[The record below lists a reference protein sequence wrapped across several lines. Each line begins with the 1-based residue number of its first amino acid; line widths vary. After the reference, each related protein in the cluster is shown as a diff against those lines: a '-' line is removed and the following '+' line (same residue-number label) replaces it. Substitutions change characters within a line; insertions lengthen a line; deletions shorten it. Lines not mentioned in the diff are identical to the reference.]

1 MTGWDRAQREMEI
14 NLITYGDKLNVDAVL
29 FDLDGTLLDSIGIYY
44 EIVDIVF
51 EKLRLP
57 PVPKERFVEAAKDG
71 DFEWD
76 YVLPAD
82 SKDRMEELIKA
93 ATDLIYEIYPDMFAK
108 KLKIVP
114 GADSILK
121 DIFTDGMKIG
131 IVTSTPEEGMRH
143 KRHILRTS
151 GMDKLIEV
159 LITADDVQHKKP
171 AGEPLIICSQ
181 RLGVAPEKS
190 VYVGD
195 SRIDIK
201 AGKAAGMKTIGV
213 LTGFDDH
220 EALGREKPD
229 AIIESVAELPEV
241 INFNHN

>member
-1 MTGWDRAQREMEI
+1 MYIDGK
-14 NLITYGDKLNVDAVL
+14 KLNVDAVL

-44 EIVDIVF
+44 DIVDIVF
-51 EKLRLP
+51 EKLNLP

-71 DFEWD
+71 EFEWD

-82 SKDRMEELIKA
+82 MQDRKEELIKA
-93 ATDLIYEIYPDMFAK
+93 ATDLIYDIYPDMFAK

-114 GADSILK
+114 GADSILE
-121 DIFTDGMKIG
+121 DINKNRMKIG
-131 IVTSTPEEGMRH
+131 IVTSTPEEGMSH
-143 KRHILRTS
+143 KRQILKET
-151 GMDKLIEV
+151 GMDGLIEV

-171 AGEPLIICSQ
+171 AGEPLELCSQ
-181 RLGVAPEKS
+181 KLGIAPEKS

-213 LTGFDDH
+213 LTGFDNR
-220 EALGREKPD
+220 EALGREEPD
-229 AIIESVAELPEV
+229 AIIESVADLPTV
-241 INFNHN
+241 INFNHS

>member
-1 MTGWDRAQREMEI
+1 MFADGK
-14 NLITYGDKLNVDAVL
+14 KLNVDAIL

-44 EIVDIVF
+44 DIVDIVF
-51 EKLRLP
+51 EKLELP

-76 YVLPAD
+76 YVLPAGM
-82 SKDRMEELIKA
+82 KDRKEEIIKS

-121 DIFTDGMKIG
+121 DISKSGMKIG
-131 IVTSTPEEGMRH
+131 IVTSTPEEGMSH
-143 KRHILRTS
+143 KRHILKKS
-151 GMDKLIEV
+151 GMDKFIEV
-159 LITADDVQHKKP
+159 FITADDVQHKKP
-171 AGEPLIICSQ
+171 AGEPLVICCQ
-181 RLGVAPEKS
+181 KLGIAPEKS

-201 AGKAAGMKTIGV
+201 AGKAAAMKTIGV
-213 LTGFDDH
+213 LTGFDDIK
-220 EALGREKPD
+220 ALGREEPD
-229 AIIESVAELPEV
+229 AIIDSVADLQDV
-241 INFNHN
+241 ISFNHS

>member
-1 MTGWDRAQREMEI
+1 MLSDG
-14 NLITYGDKLNVDAVL
+14 NKLNVDAVL
-29 FDLDGTLLDSIGIYY
+29 FDLDGTLLDSIWIYY
-44 EIVDIVF
+44 DIVDIVF
-51 EKLRLP
+51 EKLELP

-82 SKDRMEELIKA
+82 MKDRKEELIKA
-93 ATDLIYEIYPDMFAK
+93 ATDLIYDIYPDMFAK

-114 GADSILK
+114 GADTILSN
-121 DIFTDGMKIG
+121 IHQDGMKIG
-131 IVTSTPEEGMRH
+131 IVTSTPEEGMSY
-143 KRHILRTS
+143 KRHILKKT

-171 AGEPLIICSQ
+171 AGEPLIVCSQ
-181 RLGVAPEKS
+181 KLGIAPEKS

-195 SRIDIK
+195 SRIDVK

-213 LTGFDDH
+213 LTGFDDLKT
-220 EALGREKPD
+220 LGREEPD
-229 AIIESVAELPEV
+229 AIIDSVADLPEV
-241 INFNHN
+241 INFNHD

>member
-1 MTGWDRAQREMEI
+1 
-14 NLITYGDKLNVDAVL
+14 LNVDAVL

-44 EIVDIVF
+44 DIVDIVF
-51 EKLRLP
+51 SRLKLP

-76 YVLPAD
+76 YVLPPEM
-82 SKDRMEELIKA
+82 KDRREELIKS
-93 ATDLIYEIYPDMFAK
+93 ATDLIYEIYPEMFEK

-114 GADSILK
+114 GADSILE
-121 DIFTDGMKIG
+121 DISSNGMKIG
-131 IVTSTPEEGMRH
+131 IVTSTPEEGMSY
-143 KRHILRTS
+143 KRQILKNT

-159 LITADDVQHKKP
+159 EITADDVQHKKP
-171 AGEPLIICSQ
+171 APEPLIVCSQ
-181 RLGVAPEKS
+181 KIGVTPVKS

-213 LTGFDDH
+213 LTGFDNH
-220 EALGREKPD
+220 AALQRENPD
-229 AIIESVAELPEV
+229 AIIESVAKLPEV
-241 INFNHN
+241 INFNHS

>member
-1 MTGWDRAQREMEI
+1 MER
-14 NLITYGDKLNVDAVL
+14 NLFAGNKKLDVDAVL

-51 EKLRLP
+51 ERLKLP

-76 YVLPAD
+76 YVLPDDMKAD
-82 SKDRMEELIKA
+82 KEAIIRA
-93 ATDLIYEIYPDMFAK
+93 ATDLIYEIYPEMFTK

-114 GADSILK
+114 GADAILE
-121 DIFTDGMKIG
+121 DISANGMKIG
-131 IVTSTPEEGMRH
+131 IVTSTPEEGMDY
-143 KRHILRTS
+143 KRQILKNT

-159 LITADDVQHKKP
+159 VITADDVQHKKP

-181 RLGVAPEKS
+181 KLGIVSEKC

-213 LTGFDDH
+213 LTGFDNH
-220 EALGREKPD
+220 EALEREKPD
-229 AIIESVAELPEV
+229 AVIQSVAELQDV

>member
-1 MTGWDRAQREMEI
+1 MIAEGS
-14 NLITYGDKLNVDAVL
+14 KLNVDAVL

-44 EIVDIVF
+44 DIVDIVF
-51 EKLRLP
+51 EKLELP
-57 PVPKERFVEAAKDG
+57 PVPRERFVEAAKDG

-76 YVLPAD
+76 YVLPTD
-82 SKDRMEELIKA
+82 LKDRRQELISA
-93 ATDLIYEIYPDMFAK
+93 ATDLIYEVYPDMFAK

-121 DIFTDGMKIG
+121 LLHSDGIKIG
-131 IVTSTPEEGMRH
+131 IVTSTPEEGMRY
-143 KRHILRTS
+143 KRQILNET

-159 LITADDVQHKKP
+159 LITADDVQSKKP
-171 AGEPLIICSQ
+171 AGEPLIVCGQ
-181 RLGVAPEKS
+181 KLGIAPEKS

-201 AGKAAGMKTIGV
+201 AGKAAGMKTIAV
-213 LTGFDDH
+213 LTGFDNH

-229 AIIESVAELPEV
+229 AIIGSVADLHDV
-241 INFNHN
+241 INFNHSKTIFPA

>member
-1 MTGWDRAQREMEI
+1 LLADEKKMD
-14 NLITYGDKLNVDAVL
+14 VDAVL

-44 EIVDIVF
+44 DIVDIVF
-51 EKLRLP
+51 EKLELP

-76 YVLPAD
+76 CVLPAD
-82 SKDRMEELIKA
+82 MKDRKEELVKA

-114 GADSILK
+114 GAEAILK
-121 DIFTDGMKIG
+121 DIYKGGMKIG
-131 IVTSTPEEGMRH
+131 IVTSTPQEGMSH
-143 KRHILRTS
+143 KRHILRKT
-151 GMDKLIEV
+151 GIDKFVEV
-159 LITADDVQHKKP
+159 VITADDVQYKKP
-171 AGEPLIICSQ
+171 AGEPLVICSQ
-181 RLGVAPEKS
+181 KLGIAPEKS

-213 LTGFDDH
+213 LTGFDDRN
-220 EALGREKPD
+220 ALGAQEPD
-229 AIIESVAELPEV
+229 AIIQSVVELPEV
-241 INFNHN
+241 INFNHS

>member
-1 MTGWDRAQREMEI
+1 MLADEKKM
-14 NLITYGDKLNVDAVL
+14 DVDAVL

-44 EIVDIVF
+44 DIVDIVF
-51 EKLRLP
+51 EKLELP

-76 YVLPAD
+76 CVLPAD
-82 SKDRMEELIKA
+82 MKDRKEELVKA

-114 GADSILK
+114 GAEAILK
-121 DIFTDGMKIG
+121 DIYKGGMKIG
-131 IVTSTPEEGMRH
+131 IVTSTPEEGMSH
-143 KRHILRTS
+143 KRHILRKT
-151 GMDKLIEV
+151 GIDKFVEV
-159 LITADDVQHKKP
+159 VITADDVQYKKP
-171 AGEPLIICSQ
+171 AGEPLVICSQ
-181 RLGVAPEKS
+181 KLGIAPEKS

-213 LTGFDDH
+213 LTGFDDRN
-220 EALGREKPD
+220 ALGAQEPD
-229 AIIESVAELPEV
+229 AIIQSVVELPEV
-241 INFNHN
+241 INFNHS

>member
-1 MTGWDRAQREMEI
+1 MLTDGNKM
-14 NLITYGDKLNVDAVL
+14 NVEAVL

-44 EIVDIVF
+44 DIVDIVF
-51 EKLRLP
+51 EKLKLP

-76 YVLPAD
+76 YVLPD
-82 SKDRMEELIKA
+82 DMKDRKEELIKA
-93 ATDLIYEIYPDMFAK
+93 ATDLIYEIYPDMFTK

-114 GADSILK
+114 GADSILI
-121 DIFTDGMKIG
+121 DIQKNGMKIG
-131 IVTSTPEEGMRH
+131 IVTSTPEEGMSH
-143 KRHILRTS
+143 KRQILERT

-159 LITADDVQHKKP
+159 VITADDVQHKKP
-171 AGEPLIICSQ
+171 AGEPLVVCCQ
-181 RLGVAPEKS
+181 KLGIAPEKS

-195 SRIDIK
+195 ARIDIK

-213 LTGFDDH
+213 LTGFDDL
-220 EALGREKPD
+220 ETLGREGPD
-229 AIIESVAELPEV
+229 AIIDSVADLRQV

>member
-1 MTGWDRAQREMEI
+1 MLTDGK
-14 NLITYGDKLNVDAVL
+14 KLNVDAIL

-44 EIVDIVF
+44 DIVDIVF
-51 EKLRLP
+51 AKLKLP

-76 YVLPAD
+76 YVLPAEM
-82 SKDRMEELIKA
+82 KDRKTELIKA

-114 GADSILK
+114 GADSILR
-121 DIFTDGMKIG
+121 DIHKSGMKIG
-131 IVTSTPEEGMRH
+131 IVTSTPEEGMSH
-143 KRHILRTS
+143 KKQILKKT

-159 LITADDVQHKKP
+159 VITADDVQHKKP
-171 AGEPLIICSQ
+171 AGEPLLICSQ
-181 RLGVAPEKS
+181 KIGICPEKS

-195 SRIDIK
+195 ARIDIK

-213 LTGFDDH
+213 LTGFDNH
-220 EALGREKPD
+220 EVLGKEMPD
-229 AIIESVAELPEV
+229 AIIESVAELPNV
-241 INFNHN
+241 INFNQM

>member
-1 MTGWDRAQREMEI
+1 MLD
-14 NLITYGDKLNVDAVL
+14 GDKKLNVDAIL

-44 EIVDIVF
+44 DIVDIVF
-51 EKLRLP
+51 ERLKLP
-57 PVPKERFVEAAKDG
+57 PIPKERFVEAAKDG

-76 YVLPAD
+76 YVLPAEM
-82 SKDRMEELIKA
+82 KDRKEELIKA

-121 DIFTDGMKIG
+121 DIYKSGMKIG
-131 IVTSTPEEGMRH
+131 IVTSTPEEGMSH
-143 KRHILRTS
+143 KKQILNKT

-159 LITADDVQHKKP
+159 VITADDVQHKKP
-171 AGEPLIICSQ
+171 AGEPLVICSQ
-181 RLGVAPEKS
+181 KLGIVPEKS

-195 SRIDIK
+195 SRIDVK

-213 LTGFDDH
+213 LTGFDNH
-220 EALGREKPD
+220 EALDREMPD
-229 AIIESVAELPEV
+229 AIIESVADLPEV
-241 INFNHN
+241 INFNHSTG